1 MQMTPE
7 LAEFCG
13 IHAGDGYMRKRG
25 VTYEV
30 DISGSL
36 EEQEY
41 YDEYVIPLVNKLFG
55 TAIKGRAFFPRG
67 TYGFRTHDKNI
78 AKTLNEQ
85 GFPFGSKT
93 LNVHCPES
101 ILVSNDETI
110 HEAFLRGFFDTDG
123 CVCFAKRYGTYQQ
136 YKKEHQVYPRILLT
150 TCSER
155 LAGELCTLLNS
166 LCFLTRCYKREVGI
180 RMLHPTYGIHLNGK
194 IAVEHWM
201 NTIGTSNP
209 VKESKYLLWKKM
221 GFCPPN
227 TTHLERL
234 KVLKGDVLQS

>member
-1 MQMTPE
+1 M
-7 LAEFCG
+7 
-13 IHAGDGYMRKRG
+13 
-25 VTYEV
+25 TYEV

-136 YKKEHQVYPRILLT
+136 YKKEHHVSKNTTNNLL
-150 TCSER
+150 ER
-155 LAGELCTLLNS
+155 LLRIVYAS
-166 LCFLTRCYKREVGI
+166 QQFCFLRGVTKEVGI
-180 RMLHPTYGIHLNGK
+180 RMLHPT
-194 IAVEHWM
+194 
-201 NTIGTSNP
+201 
-209 VKESKYLLWKKM
+209 
-221 GFCPPN
+221 
-227 TTHLERL
+227 
-234 KVLKGDVLQS
+234 